1 MNEIVREWVKKA
13 EADYSTAS
21 RECRARQNPNFDAVC
36 FHAQQCVEKL
46 MKAALISSG
55 VVPPKT
61 HDLEELSRLLKQTHT
76 RWEVELIDLR
86 YLARAS
92 VAFRYPGE
100 SADKKEAKEALAI
113 CSRLRDRLT
122 LLLAG
127 LA

>member
-1 MNEIVREWVKKA
+1 
-13 EADYSTAS
+13 
-21 RECRARQNPNFDAVC
+21 
-36 FHAQQCVEKL
+36 